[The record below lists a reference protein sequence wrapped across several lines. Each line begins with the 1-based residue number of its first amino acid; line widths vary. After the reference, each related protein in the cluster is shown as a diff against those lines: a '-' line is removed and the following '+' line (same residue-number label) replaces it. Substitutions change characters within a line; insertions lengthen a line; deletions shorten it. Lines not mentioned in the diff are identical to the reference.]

1 VIALIRLYS
10 VDQSTQNQGASA
22 LSEAM
27 ALNVAHR
34 RGFRWPILPTN
45 IRFLRIKVRI
55 SVGQWIGKLVSEDGT
70 VIIRQGGA
78 QEGWGSMMMDQR
90 EERKRE

>member
-1 VIALIRLYS
+1 MIRSYPRLMINIILGSIVPLIVIALIRLYL

-34 RGFRWPILPTN
+34 RGFRWPILLAN

-55 SVGQWIGKLVSEDGT
+55 SVGQWIGSSLKMIL
-70 VIIRQGGA
+70 
-78 QEGWGSMMMDQR
+78 
-90 EERKRE
+90 